1 MNNSICN
8 ECFFRNECKMREP
21 TAEVASCYCYKHDT
35 RITNADRIRAMSDE
49 ELSDFLSRSGKYF
62 CHGIGYDPHSERC
75 DYGYEC
81 EECWIDWLK
90 QEATDGRTT
99 D

>member
-49 ELSDFLSRSGKYF
+49 ELALLLSTLPRAYPKNGF
-62 CHGIGYDPHSERC
+62 DPTC
-75 DYGYEC
+75 KN
-81 EECWIDWLK
+81 CWLYWLR
-90 QEATDGRTT
+90 QEANT
-99 D
+99 